1 MRVSVLM
8 YGQCTLYS
16 IYVHYH
22 TMYKAQAGTI
32 HLFVLS
38 ILFTEYSNADSNEI
52 MYVILQNLEKLQFYR
67 NTVVRRR
74 EKCCPPQT
82 ASLLS
87 SWMVRTVLRPP
98 LLLRYS
104 LHPHLT
110 WRHHHHHHHPPSSFR
125 ATRAPSSAGGA
136 WLPWVICRLHNVPR
150 LPPEDPEI
158 APLSYFL
165 L

>member
-1 MRVSVLM
+1 
-8 YGQCTLYS
+8 
-16 IYVHYH
+16 
-22 TMYKAQAGTI
+22 MYKAQAGTI

-87 SWMVRTVLRPP
+87 SWMVQTVLRPP

-136 WLPWVICRLHNVPR
+136 WLPWVIGYTMCHVSTFATWRSWDSSPTL
-150 LPPEDPEI
+150 
-158 APLSYFL
+158 FL
-165 L
+165 IVEHWYKSNPNFRDIT